1 MAQAQA
7 TNFPV
12 ETTTPR
18 AHPSRPAAAA
28 RIWGHRLV

>member
-1 MAQAQA
+1 MVQAQA

-18 AHPSRPAAAA
+18 AQPSRPAAAA
-28 RIWGHRLV
+28 TIEATGW